1 MSQKQ
6 HKKQLD
12 RARAKRQTSRLD
24 RRRARNRIVILVMV
38 FLMAFSLIAGAVAS
52 LFAGSETPEAPLPD
66 EVADAPAD
74 DPADDPGDDPGE
86 DPLDALPGA
95 EALVDPDDPP
105 FAILAEPGTEPRAV
119 IETDLG
125 PITVEL
131 DPDAAPLATNS
142 FLDLAGQGFF
152 DDVVFHRVIEEFVI
166 QGGDPT
172 GTGTGGPGYR
182 FPDELEAAEE
192 LVAAEGGYPR
202 GTLAMANSGPDTNG
216 SQFFIVHGDLVELP
230 PLYTVFGRVVDGLE
244 VVDAIATTDTDP
256 ADRPVEAIAMS
267 EVRVELP

>member
-12 RARAKRQTSRLD
+12 RARTKRQTSRLD

-52 LFAGSETPEAPLPD
+52 LFAGSETVETTPPD
-66 EVADAPAD
+66 EIADAPAD
-74 DPADDPGDDPGE
+74 PPADPPD

-95 EALVDPDDPP
+95 EDLVDPDDPP
-105 FAILAEPGTEPRAV
+105 FELVAGPGTEPQAV

-142 FLDLAGQGFF
+142 FLDLAEQGFF
-152 DDVVFHRVIEEFVI
+152 DDIVFHRVIEEFVI

-172 GTGTGGPGYR
+172 GTGSGGPGYR
-182 FPDELEAAEE
+182 FPDELEAAQE

-244 VVDAIATTDTDP
+244 VVDAIATTPTDP
-256 ADRPVEAIAMS
+256 ADRPVEAISMS
-267 EVRVELP
+267 QVRVELR

>member
-1 MSQKQ
+1 VSQKQ
-6 HKKQLD
+6 HKKQID
-12 RARAKRQTSRLD
+12 RARAKRQSSRLD
-24 RRRARNRIVILVMV
+24 RRRSRNRIVILVMV

-52 LFAGSETPEAPLPD
+52 LFAGSETPEAPPPD

-74 DPADDPGDDPGE
+74 APADAE
-86 DPLDALPGA
+86 DPTDGLDALPGA
-95 EALVDPDDPP
+95 EQLVDPDDPP
-105 FAILAEPGTEPRAV
+105 FELVAAPGSQPQAV

-131 DPDAAPLATNS
+131 DPEAAPLATNS
-142 FLDLAGQGFF
+142 FLDLAERGFF
-152 DDVVFHRVIEEFVI
+152 DEVVFHRVIEEFVI

-192 LVAAEGGYPR
+192 LVEAEGGYPR

-216 SQFFIVHGDLVELP
+216 SQFFIVHGEVIELP

-244 VVDAIATTDTDP
+244 VVDAIATTPTDP
-256 ADRPVEAIAMS
+256 TDRPVESIAMS
-267 EVRVELP
+267 QVRVELR

>member
-12 RARAKRQTSRLD
+12 RARTKRQSSRLD
-24 RRRARNRIVILVMV
+24 RRRSRNRIVILVMV

-52 LFAGSETPEAPLPD
+52 LFAGSETVEAPPPD
-66 EVADAPAD
+66 EVADAPD
-74 DPADDPGDDPGE
+74 
-86 DPLDALPGA
+86 DPLDALPGV
-95 EALVDPDDPP
+95 EELVDPDDPP
-105 FAILAEPGTEPRAV
+105 FELVAGPGTQPQAV
-119 IETDLG
+119 LETDLG

-142 FLDLAGQGFF
+142 FLDLAEQGFF

-182 FPDELEAAEE
+182 FPDELEAAEQ
-192 LVAAEGGYPR
+192 LVEAEGGYPR
-202 GTLAMANSGPDTNG
+202 GTLARANSGPDTNG
-216 SQFFIVHGDLVELP
+216 SQFFIVHGELIELP
-230 PLYTVFGRVVDGLE
+230 PLYTVFGQVVDGLE
-244 VVDAIATTDTDP
+244 VVDAIATTQTDP
-256 ADRPVEAIAMS
+256 TDRPVEAISMS
-267 EVRVELP
+267 EVRVELR

>member
-6 HKKQLD
+6 HKKQID
-12 RARAKRQTSRLD
+12 RARAKRQSSRLD
-24 RRRARNRIVILVMV
+24 RRRSRNRIVILVMV

-52 LFAGSETPEAPLPD
+52 LFAGSETPETPPPD
-66 EVADAPAD
+66 EVADAPAE
-74 DPADDPGDDPGE
+74 AE
-86 DPLDALPGA
+86 DPTDGLDALPGA
-95 EALVDPDDPP
+95 EQLVDPDDPP
-105 FAILAEPGTEPRAV
+105 FELVAAPGSQPQAV

-131 DPDAAPLATNS
+131 DPEAAPLATNS
-142 FLDLAGQGFF
+142 FLDLAERGFF
-152 DDVVFHRVIEEFVI
+152 DEVVFHRVIEEFVI

-192 LVAAEGGYPR
+192 LVEAEGGYPR
-202 GTLAMANSGPDTNG
+202 GTLAMANSGRDTNG
-216 SQFFIVHGDLVELP
+216 SQFFIVHGEVIELP

-244 VVDAIATTDTDP
+244 VVDAIATTPTDP
-256 ADRPVEAIAMS
+256 TDRPVESIAMS
-267 EVRVELP
+267 EVRVELG